1 MNRDIDILVW
11 TESVWKAYINAR
23 IDRDKHTLEPV
34 YMTDEN
40 GNTIMIDMLVVERKE
55 KDTIDI

>member
-1 MNRDIDILVW
+1 MNNNIDILVW
-11 TESVWKAYINAR
+11 TESVGKAYINAR

-40 GNTIMIDMLVVERKE
+40 GNTIMVDMVVVERKE